1 VNLSTALTAPSRLRY
16 DHSKGKDQPAQLA
29 IAEIK
34 SNLQKFVPPGYTVK
48 HSGVA
53 HNLPFIAWVA
63 VLDTDQTTTPQ
74 SGIYIVYL
82 YCEDMSKLYLSLNQ
96 GFTAHQSKAKNV
108 AKFLRKKSL
117 HQMALDSIIADTR
130 TLKKQL
136 VEDISRLKNN
146 VETIDLKSDEKFA
159 EGYMA
164 GHIAGFEY
172 DLANLDSETKILSDL
187 QLLYPIYARACE
199 ISDQQSLLNPES
211 WTTTSGDN
219 EYKRSQ
225 IFKNKPI
232 KYNEF
237 YPKASTPVKVSLS
250 RHISVSNFRS
260 RKHEKL
266 IEDFVAYVHQF
277 DFKATN
283 NKIGKRDLLIKDSQ
297 DIEFLVEAK
306 TVKTDGEEAV
316 RDAIGQL
323 LAYRYEYY
331 EKDYR
336 PELIALF
343 NLKISEL
350 WQGLLEELQI
360 EWVFSHNG
368 TWYASKRLNDLFVK
382 RNL

>member
-1 VNLSTALTAPSRLRY
+1 MNLTNLLAAPSRLQY
-16 DHSKGKDQPAQLA
+16 DHSKAKDQPAQLA

-34 SNLQKFVPPGYTVK
+34 NHLQKIVPPGYIVK
-48 HSGVA
+48 QSGVA
-53 HNLPFIAWVA
+53 HKLPYIAWVA
-63 VLDTDQTTTPQ
+63 VLDSDQTTTTQ
-74 SGIYIVYL
+74 SGIFIVYL
-82 YCEDMSKLYLSLNQ
+82 YTEDMSKLYLSLNQ
-96 GFTAHQSKAKNV
+96 GFTAHRAKAETVK
-108 AKFLRKKSL
+108 KLLRKKSL
-117 HQMALDSIIADTR
+117 HQMALESIISDTK

-136 VEDISRLKNN
+136 IQDISKLEKN
-146 VETIDLKSDEKFA
+146 VETIDLKSDVELA

-172 DLANLDSETKILSDL
+172 DLSNLDIEAKILSDL
-187 QLLYPIYARACE
+187 ELLYPVYARACAV
-199 ISDQQSLLNPES
+199 SDQNTLLNPES

-225 IFKNKPI
+225 ISKNKTVN
-232 KYNEF
+232 YNEF
-237 YPKASTPVKVSLS
+237 NPKASTPVKVNWSKNT
-250 RHISVSNFRS
+250 SVEDFRS

-277 DFKATN
+277 NFKATN
-283 NKIGKRDLLIKDSQ
+283 NKIGKRDLLIKNSE

-350 WQGLLEELQI
+350 WQGLLEELEI

-368 TWYASKRLNDLFVK
+368 NWYTSERLNNLLTK
-382 RNL
+382 RN

>member
-1 VNLSTALTAPSRLRY
+1 
-16 DHSKGKDQPAQLA
+16 
-29 IAEIK
+29 
-34 SNLQKFVPPGYTVK
+34 
-48 HSGVA
+48 
-53 HNLPFIAWVA
+53 
-63 VLDTDQTTTPQ
+63 
-74 SGIYIVYL
+74 
-82 YCEDMSKLYLSLNQ
+82 MSKLYLSLNQ
-96 GFTAHQSKAKNV
+96 GFTAHRSKAETVK
-108 AKFLRKKSL
+108 KMLRKKSL
-117 HQMALDSIIADTR
+117 HKMALESIISDTK

-136 VEDISRLKNN
+136 IQDISKLENN
-146 VETIDLKSDEKFA
+146 VQAIDLKSDVELA

-172 DLANLDSETKILSDL
+172 DLTNLDIEAKILSDL
-187 QLLYPIYARACE
+187 ELLYPVYARACAV
-199 ISDQQSLLNPES
+199 SDQNTLLNPES

-225 IFKNKPI
+225 ISKNKTVN
-232 KYNEF
+232 YNEF
-237 YPKASTPVKVSLS
+237 NPKASTPVKVNWSKN
-250 RHISVSNFRS
+250 IGIDDFRS

-266 IEDFVAYVHQF
+266 IEDFVTYVHQF

-283 NKIGKRDLLIKDSQ
+283 NKIGKRDLLIKNSE

-350 WQGLLEELQI
+350 WQGLLEELEI

-368 TWYASKRLNDLFVK
+368 NWHTSERLNNLLIK
-382 RNL
+382 RN